1 MGDNKQNNK
10 QTEFSDTNMAGT
22 RTERKDEGDGVVSEG
37 ERRRM
42 EAEKEFLER
51 QYKERK
57 LSRTVRGDAD
67 SAASSQMESESETD
81 TRWSPNDGGN
91 KAKSRKVEETEY
103 EDPEGSDDD
112 DELHLGLDPLENL
125 GKTLRKMR
133 NWFKLPQIVKMVKK
147 SYASKFE
154 EYMDEVQEQIVLARE
169 ERAVLG
175 ARVEEEGGRMVQ
187 ILRTAVRE
195 ELRVGQEGNEAR
207 NQATFAQ
214 ALGRKEVPKITGVK
228 GPVLPVPK
236 LVVVKQENKESEEI
250 KRKLKELVKPSE
262 IGLKV
267 RRLRMIR
274 NGVIIESESEEGVEN
289 LLKSDALKSAGM
301 TVEKPTK
308 KNPMVMVYDINP
320 ALSNEAVKAEIYKRN
335 MHRSE
340 IEEEDFNTEFT
351 VKHKYQEKT
360 ERRNEVK
367 RNHMVA
373 EYSVRVRNWLRR
385 KGRVYIEWESC
396 RIKDYVDLAR
406 CYKCQRFVHVAK
418 FCTND
423 KPSCSHCAKE
433 HVFKDC
439 KNTKKEEARCANCSR
454 EDRLDARHPAS
465 WRGCPAYE
473 KAVKRYNE
481 QIDYGI

>member
-1 MGDNKQNNK
+1 M
-10 QTEFSDTNMAGT
+10 
-22 RTERKDEGDGVVSEG
+22 RK
-37 ERRRM
+37 
-42 EAEKEFLER
+42 
-51 QYKERK
+51 
-57 LSRTVRGDAD
+57 
-67 SAASSQMESESETD
+67 
-81 TRWSPNDGGN
+81 
-91 KAKSRKVEETEY
+91 
-103 EDPEGSDDD
+103 
-112 DELHLGLDPLENL
+112 
-125 GKTLRKMR
+125 
-133 NWFKLPQIVKMVKK
+133 WFKLPQIVKMVKK

-207 NQATFAQ
+207 NQATFVQ

-320 ALSNEAVKAEIYKRN
+320 AL
-335 MHRSE
+335 
-340 IEEEDFNTEFT
+340 
-351 VKHKYQEKT
+351 
-360 ERRNEVK
+360 
-367 RNHMVA
+367 
-373 EYSVRVRNWLRR
+373 
-385 KGRVYIEWESC
+385 
-396 RIKDYVDLAR
+396 
-406 CYKCQRFVHVAK
+406 
-418 FCTND
+418 
-423 KPSCSHCAKE
+423 
-433 HVFKDC
+433 
-439 KNTKKEEARCANCSR
+439 
-454 EDRLDARHPAS
+454 
-465 WRGCPAYE
+465 
-473 KAVKRYNE
+473 
-481 QIDYGI
+481 

>member
-81 TRWSPNDGGN
+81 TSKKRTRWSPNDGGN

-154 EYMDEVQEQIVLARE
+154 EYMDEVQEQIVLARK

-175 ARVEEEGGRMVQ
+175 TRVEEEGGRMVQ

-320 ALSNEAVKAEIYKRN
+320 ALRNEAVKAEIYKRN
-335 MHRSE
+335 MQGSD

-360 ERRNEVK
+360 ERRNKVK
-367 RNHMVA
+367 RNHM
-373 EYSVRVRNWLRR
+373 
-385 KGRVYIEWESC
+385 
-396 RIKDYVDLAR
+396 
-406 CYKCQRFVHVAK
+406 
-418 FCTND
+418 
-423 KPSCSHCAKE
+423 
-433 HVFKDC
+433 
-439 KNTKKEEARCANCSR
+439 
-454 EDRLDARHPAS
+454 
-465 WRGCPAYE
+465 
-473 KAVKRYNE
+473 
-481 QIDYGI
+481 